1 MYRIH
6 RHQFFFFVFTISKR
20 RNFDLFAHCYI
31 DLIMSYF
38 LRFSPDD
45 NITAMRI
52 KMLRASM

>member
-6 RHQFFFFVFTISKR
+6 RHQFFFVFTISK